1 MVQIGFP
8 KLSPALRKF
17 WLTLH
22 VGFSVSWLGMSAA
35 MTGLSLIG
43 LLTHDRELQRAAYA
57 IMHLFDLALIIPLVL
72 LSIITGL
79 IVALGTPWGLFHYWW
94 VVVKL
99 VISLGIVGF
108 AAAQENFWVRGLA
121 EQTAQQPT
129 GNLDA
134 LALALV
140 VCMVSFFVALWIAT
154 ILSIYKPR
162 GRTAWGERQHAQ
174 RKAKAHGK
182 FSAAIVE

>member
-1 MVQIGFP
+1 MVQLTFL

-43 LLTHDRELQRAAYA
+43 LLTHDLELRRAAYA
-57 IMHLFDLALIIPLVL
+57 IMHLFDLTLIIPLVL
-72 LSIITGL
+72 LSLITGL

-121 EQTAQQPT
+121 EQTARQPASQV
-129 GNLDA
+129 DA
-134 LALALV
+134 LARALV
-140 VCMVSFFVALWIAT
+140 ICMVSFFVALWIAT
-154 ILSIYKPR
+154 ILSIYKPW
-162 GRTAWGERQHAQ
+162 GRTAWGERQHTK
-174 RKAKAHGK
+174 RKAKAQGK
-182 FSAAIVE
+182 FSSSIAE

>member
-1 MVQIGFP
+1 MAQIAFP

-43 LLTHDRELQRAAYA
+43 LLTNDAALRQATYA
-57 IMHLFDLALIIPLVL
+57 IMHLFDLTLIIPLVL
-72 LSIITGL
+72 LSLITGL
-79 IVALGTPWGLFHYWW
+79 MVSLGTPWGLFHYWW

-99 VISLGIVGF
+99 LISLGIVGF
-108 AAAQENFWVRGLA
+108 AAVQENFWVRGLA
-121 EQTAQQPT
+121 EQTARQPASNVHT
-129 GNLDA
+129 V
-134 LALALV
+134 ALALV
-140 VCMVSFFVALWIAT
+140 ICMVSFFVALWIAT
-154 ILSIYKPR
+154 ILSIYKPW

-174 RKAKAHGK
+174 RKAKAQGK
-182 FSAAIVE
+182 FAPAIAE